1 MTKVLLI
8 WFFALFFKSFLSNF
22 FFFYL
27 VSSCTVFNTF
37 YLKALQ
43 YLNKYFSKYKWRIL
57 LGLLITVLSKLLA
70 LKIPQIIRNSLNKV
84 DDYKNGAEITIKEVQ
99 HDLLI
104 NVLIIIGVALL
115 SGFFTFLMRQTIIVT
130 SRLIEFDLK
139 NEIYEQYQRLSLNF
153 YKQNR
158 TGDLMNRISE
168 DVTKVRMYVGP
179 AVMYTMNMIVL
190 FVVGFSQMV
199 QVDLKLTLYTLIPFP
214 LLSVSIFI
222 LSRVIHKRSTIVQQ
236 YLSKLTTFNQETF
249 SGIGVLK
256 SYGIE
261 ASIINDFD
269 TIANESKEKNIDLQR
284 ANALFFPTM
293 IFLIGLSNLIV
304 IYVGGM
310 QYINGEIQI
319 GVVLEF
325 LLYVNI
331 LTWPVAV
338 VGWVTSIVQQ
348 AEASQVRINEFL
360 NEEPEIANNNTNHS
374 EIHGKVE
381 FNDVTFTYD
390 DTNITALKNISFSVN
405 EGETLAI
412 LGKTGSGK
420 SSIIELIARLYD
432 TTHGQVLLD
441 DMAIEEV
448 NLYDLRNQ
456 IGFVP
461 QDPFLFSDTIENNI
475 KFGNQNA
482 TKDDI
487 IEAAK
492 NADVHKNIIEFSQQY
507 DTILG
512 ERGVTLSGGQKQRV
526 SIARAIIKDPKILI
540 FDDCLSAVDTET
552 EEKILSNLQRV
563 SKSKTTFIISH
574 RVSSAKNADKII
586 VLDEGKITQQGTHNQ
601 LITEE
606 GYYKDLYEQQL
617 LEKEM

>member
-1 MTKVLLI
+1 M
-8 WFFALFFKSFLSNF
+8 
-22 FFFYL
+22 
-27 VSSCTVFNTF
+27 
-37 YLKALQ
+37 KALQ

-70 LKIPQIIRNSLNKV
+70 LKIPQIIRNSLNTV
-84 DDYKNGAEITIKEVQ
+84 DEYKNGANITIDEVK

-139 NEIYEQYQRLSLNF
+139 NEIYAQYQRLSLNF

-168 DVTKVRMYVGP
+168 DVSKVRMYVGP
-179 AVMYTMNMIVL
+179 AIMYSMNMIVL
-190 FVVGFSQMV
+190 FVVGFTQMV

-214 LLSVSIFI
+214 LLSISIFI

-261 ASIINDFD
+261 TSIIRDFD
-269 TIANESKEKNIDLQR
+269 EIANESKEKNIDLQK

-293 IFLIGLSNLIV
+293 ILLIGISNLIV

-310 QYINGEIQI
+310 QYINNEIKI

-338 VGWVTSIVQQ
+338 VGWVTSMIQQ
-348 AEASQVRINEFL
+348 AEASQARINEFL
-360 NEEPEIANNNTNHS
+360 DEKPEISNTNPNAS
-374 EIHGKVE
+374 EINGKVE
-381 FNDVTFTYD
+381 FKNVSFTYD
-390 DTNITALKNISFSVN
+390 DTNITALKNINLTVES
-405 EGETLAI
+405 GETLAI

-420 SSIIELIARLYD
+420 STIIELVARLYD
-432 TTHGQVLLD
+432 TTEGEIFLD
-441 DMAIEEV
+441 DISIEKV
-448 NLYDLRNQ
+448 NLNDLRNQ

-461 QDPFLFSDTIENNI
+461 QDPFLFSDSIGNNI
-475 KFGNQNA
+475 KFGKQDA
-482 TKDDI
+482 TEKEI
-487 IEAAK
+487 ITAAK
-492 NADVHKNIIEFSQQY
+492 NADVHKNIVEFSKGY
-507 DTILG
+507 ETVLG

-526 SIARAIIKDPKILI
+526 SIARAIIKNPKILI

-552 EEKILSNLQRV
+552 EEKILSNLERV

-586 VLDEGKITQQGTHNQ
+586 VLDDGKIIQQGTHNQ
-601 LITEE
+601 LVNKE
-606 GYYKDLYEQQL
+606 GFYKDLYEQQL
-617 LEKEM
+617 LEKEN